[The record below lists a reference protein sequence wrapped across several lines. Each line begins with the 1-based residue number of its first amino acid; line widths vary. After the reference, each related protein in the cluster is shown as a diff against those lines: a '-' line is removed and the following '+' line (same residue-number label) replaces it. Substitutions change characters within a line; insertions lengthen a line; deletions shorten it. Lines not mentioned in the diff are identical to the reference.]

1 MKLLFLRGQIDERT
15 QKVNRLS
22 ESDDVWTHLAAAIS
36 DNTKIL
42 YAGGSRKVNYTDGI
56 NEEWIDNFK
65 HWNTSYVPD
74 VIFARGGFSYY
85 EHVVRRFP
93 SAISVYYGAGTRTF
107 PSHKYYDIIL
117 VDDATDVEKGRN
129 KGFNTYLWNKPAAPC
144 FKPTQ
149 CQKVFDVCYVANG
162 QQAKIKRIRWVY
174 ETIPPD
180 ISMLHLGYF
189 TNYKV
194 PENVMRVR
202 AERSNMANMYSQCKV
217 GIVPYTSYDSAPR
230 ALSEMIACGVAPIIV
245 RDGVRANSQ
254 GPMIVA
260 SKEDFWDIV
269 RVNLKTWHLRKID
282 NIPTVESEAA
292 RIRGLIENCMLL
304 RKV

>member
-1 MKLLFLRGQIDERT
+1 
-15 QKVNRLS
+15 
-22 ESDDVWTHLAAAIS
+22 
-36 DNTKIL
+36 
-42 YAGGSRKVNYTDGI
+42 
-56 NEEWIDNFK
+56 
-65 HWNTSYVPD
+65 
-74 VIFARGGFSYY
+74 
-85 EHVVRRFP
+85 
-93 SAISVYYGAGTRTF
+93 
-107 PSHKYYDIIL
+107 
-117 VDDATDVEKGRN
+117 
-129 KGFNTYLWNKPAAPC
+129 
-144 FKPTQ
+144 
-149 CQKVFDVCYVANG
+149 
-162 QQAKIKRIRWVY
+162 
-174 ETIPPD
+174 
-180 ISMLHLGYF
+180 
-189 TNYKV
+189 
-194 PENVMRVR
+194 MRVM

-269 RVNLKTWHLRKID
+269 RVNLKTWHLRKMD